1 MKAALLIKQ
10 WPIWCIA
17 SVYNTERL
25 ISITSEAE
33 GMLRPAETH
42 CMDRVRNQTEKEY
55 GPVERFLDR
64 EQGMLDPVSSCE
76 ADILCVVG
84 PVTPGKVKVKEN
96 LVHQSQV

>member
-1 MKAALLIKQ
+1 M
-10 WPIWCIA
+10 
-17 SVYNTERL
+17 
-25 ISITSEAE
+25 
-33 GMLRPAETH
+33 
-42 CMDRVRNQTEKEY
+42 
-55 GPVERFLDR
+55 ERFLDR